1 MHMHYDHTASKA
13 TRHHRMAGLTLLEL
27 LVVLLVLVAVAAII
41 VPNVTDLHLGFA
53 GDRKTPQ
60 QIATEQTLMQ
70 VRTAILGAEGQ
81 KGLWLDLAQ
90 READLPQTIAEL
102 FVPRVGWSEFD
113 PNTRLGWRGPYLL
126 SSGARY
132 GVTDVYGNAD
142 DPAVLDGWGR
152 SIVIQAPDAE
162 HIRVVSKGEDG
173 VLDTPPAVTM
183 PTLAACGDDV
193 LLFLRAADSRS

>member
-1 MHMHYDHTASKA
+1 MHHERAKA
-13 TRHHRMAGLTLLEL
+13 AARHHRRSGLTLLEL
-27 LVVLLVLVAVAAII
+27 LVVLLVLVALAAIV
-41 VPNVTDLHLGFA
+41 VPNVTDLRLGFP

-60 QIATEQTLMQ
+60 QIGTEQTLMQ
-70 VRTAILGAEGQ
+70 VRAAILGESGQ
-81 KGLWLDLAQ
+81 KGLWPDLAQ

-102 FVPRVGWSEFD
+102 FVPRADWLDFD

-132 GVTDVYGNAD
+132 GVTDAYGNAND
-142 DPAVLDGWGR
+142 SAVLDGWGR
-152 SIVIQAPDAE
+152 PIVIQTPDAA

-173 VLDTPPAVTM
+173 VIDTPPGVTM

-193 LLFLRAADSRS
+193 ILFLRVADTRS